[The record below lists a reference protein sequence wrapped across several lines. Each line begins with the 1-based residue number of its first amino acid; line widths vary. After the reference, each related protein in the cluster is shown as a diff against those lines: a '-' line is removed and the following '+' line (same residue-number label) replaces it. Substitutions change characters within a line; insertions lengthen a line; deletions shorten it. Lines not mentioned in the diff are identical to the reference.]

1 MQNTLEQERGPR
13 AFSCSSK
20 SYHID
25 LDMHGQPFM
34 HSLRILIKYAHSQAP
49 VGYPEA
55 MTLCG
60 GWESAALEYT
70 GKATR
75 LFSASLVHLHSL
87 NVIIYHR
94 YTTKHVC
101 WVMLSHKV

>member
-1 MQNTLEQERGPR
+1 
-13 AFSCSSK
+13 
-20 SYHID
+20 
-25 LDMHGQPFM
+25 M

-60 GWESAALEYT
+60 GWVSAALEYP

-75 LFSASLVHLHSL
+75 LFSAGLVHLHSL
-87 NVIIYHR
+87 NIIIYHC

-101 WVMLSHKV
+101 WVMLSHKVTHFNCIWWTKYWSCMWKLQDA